1 MTFFLVFALLLPLAV
16 VASLRLADRIAAGP
30 NGDSFGAVAAVLAA
44 GAGLVV
50 IVTRMSTSLQWG
62 SGQLVLA
69 SSAALWWVGATT
81 ALRRAASGREWHWG
95 AALAAHER
103 SLWWAAG
110 AALAGTALCFTDL
123 AEVSV
128 PVLIIGVGVS
138 AIPLIRR
145 EPIRIRPA
153 SARIGALVDIAL
165 ITLLL
170 LAVPNLVVFVTGDPE
185 TALQTVLIQF
195 HQNFFLGPAN
205 QVLAGDA
212 MLVETLSQYGVGSIY
227 LLAGAFLLIPIGN
240 GTLGLVEG
248 ALSALMFA
256 GTFATLR
263 MAGVS
268 RVIAGAAMTVAVGRA
283 GVRAG
288 VPVGWAPTARRH
300 PVRPAHRSDR
310 RCRGGGSVASGARPA
325 RGLQLVGIA
334 LAWIWALEAFAYT
347 MLTVFGMV
355 LYQAAILP
363 SGRARRPPW
372 ALDGHGVRCRS
383 RRSPPAGRRHARG
396 QGRAA
401 GLGLVLAH
409 PPPVPRG
416 RDR

>member
-1 MTFFLVFALLLPLAV
+1 M
-16 VASLRLADRIAAGP
+16 
-30 NGDSFGAVAAVLAA
+30 
-44 GAGLVV
+44 
-50 IVTRMSTSLQWG
+50 
-62 SGQLVLA
+62 
-69 SSAALWWVGATT
+69 
-81 ALRRAASGREWHWG
+81 
-95 AALAAHER
+95 
-103 SLWWAAG
+103 
-110 AALAGTALCFTDL
+110 
-123 AEVSV
+123 
-128 PVLIIGVGVS
+128 
-138 AIPLIRR
+138 
-145 EPIRIRPA
+145 
-153 SARIGALVDIAL
+153 
-165 ITLLL
+165 LL

-268 RVIAGAAMTVAVGRA
+268 RVIAGVAMTVAVVA
-283 GVRAG
+283 LGVRAG
-288 VPVGWAPTARRH
+288 VPAGWAPPARRH

-310 RCRGGGSVASGARPA
+310 RCRGGAIGGLGRCVPA

-363 SGRARRPPW
+363 SGQRGAHLRRW
-372 ALDGHGVRCRS
+372 AAMVFGAGAVAHLLLAAATLAAKGVLPDWGWYLHTLRQFLAGGIGDLRTTS
-383 RRSPPAGRRHARG
+383 RRSRGGCSSARPTSAVPRRWPSWSPAGPTSSTAIARRCSRSVA
-396 QGRAA
+396 
-401 GLGLVLAH
+401 
-409 PPPVPRG
+409 
-416 RDR
+416 